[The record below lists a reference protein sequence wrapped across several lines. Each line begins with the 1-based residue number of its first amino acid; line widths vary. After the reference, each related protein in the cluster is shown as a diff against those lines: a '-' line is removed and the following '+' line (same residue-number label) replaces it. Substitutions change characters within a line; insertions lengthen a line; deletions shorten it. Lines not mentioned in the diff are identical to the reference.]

1 MSVVTD
7 RDGFRWVAGGPG
19 SDESIGYDPH
29 EAILEPVFRW
39 LLGSGGVFADVGAH
53 VGHWTVRLA
62 GQAAKVIAVEPDPAT
77 CAVLR
82 ENVTLNGL
90 GNVTVVEAAAWDSSE
105 MLRLED
111 PLGHRISG
119 TNRTLPDDTGTVRGQ
134 KLDDILAG
142 EDEIRLIK
150 IDTEGAD
157 LHVLAGLRGTL
168 ARCQP
173 AMIVER
179 HDLLGYYQAKDLFA
193 LLGDLGYRWRDGP
206 LYIGVPHLIC
216 TPQPVLRMS
225 SPTPVRSSH
234 HGRHAT

>member
-77 CAVLR
+77 VAVLR

-90 GNVTVVEAAAWDSSE
+90 GNVTVIEAAAWDSSE

-157 LHVLAGLRGTL
+157 LHVLAGLRETL

-179 HDLLGYYQAKDLFA
+179 HDFLGYYQAKDLFA

-216 TPQPVLRMS
+216 TPVPVLRMA
-225 SPTPVRSSH
+225 R
-234 HGRHAT
+234 

>member
-77 CAVLR
+77 AAVLR
-82 ENVTLNGL
+82 ENCVLNGL
-90 GNVTVVEAAAWDSSE
+90 GNVTVIEAAAWDSGE

-119 TNRTLPDDTGTVRGQ
+119 TNRTLPDETGTVRGQ

-142 EDEIRLIK
+142 EDDIRLIK

-157 LHVLAGLRGTL
+157 LHVLAGLRETL

-179 HDLLGYYQAKDLFA
+179 HDFLGYYQAKDLFA

-206 LYIGVPHLIC
+206 LYAGVPHLIC
-216 TPQPVLRMS
+216 TPQPVLRMAS
-225 SPTPVRSSH
+225 
-234 HGRHAT
+234 